1 MIYVI
6 ASEAKQS
13 LTFDLGDCHGHLRW
27 SRNDNFSNYLRQS
40 SNLFLEKI
48 MNAHKIS
55 LKNKLMATTLLNA
68 AIVFLFTGCTQ
79 IHSAD
84 GDLKLNNLDYF
95 ETRGLNV
102 LVFSN
107 LYNENFSD
115 SKMSG
120 IEIIHHEVR
129 TATNGD
135 VRLNPTP
142 EQWDPVPKFVER
154 KVNKDNNSIEA
165 FLAYPDYDFDF
176 MIKAEARNE
185 GILLSVNLE
194 KPLPQALEGR
204 AGFNLEFLPSAY
216 FKKTY
221 LMDDKSGI
229 FPLYPGGPMAL
240 DKMGIVEPKP
250 IVTGKIL
257 VLAPEDPSRRVT
269 IKAKDCELLMFDG
282 RNKAQNG
289 WFVVRS
295 LLPAGKSGKVIEWSL
310 SANTIPNWTRPPMIA
325 HSQVGYHP
333 KQKKVAVIELDKND
347 NPLTTARLLKVTEDG
362 KFAEKYKGRLKKWG
376 KYLRYNY
383 STFDFTPVKESGL
396 YVIEYGDIRTEPFR
410 IAADI
415 FEDAWHPTLDVFFPV
430 QMDHVFVNEA
440 YRVWHGAAHLDDA
453 LQAPINHKH
462 FDLYAQGPTT
472 DTPYK
477 PGEHIPGL
485 NVGGWF
491 DAGDFD
497 LRTQTHYSTLLS
509 MVQTWETF
517 RIERDETTID
527 QKRRFVDIHH
537 PDGVPDL
544 LQQIEHGTLALIAQ
558 HRAVGHAICGLIVSN
573 LSQYTHLG
581 DASTITD
588 NLIYNPKLGN
598 YESDGFAS
606 GTFDDRWA
614 FTSKS
619 TPLNYGSIAALAA
632 ASRALRGYNNDLAD
646 ECLATAKKVWNEEHS
661 HEPNL
666 FRYGNTTGGLLQQEE
681 LKAAVELLIC
691 TKEAQYAN
699 RISELWPTIER
710 GFGFNAALAVQAM
723 PYMDESYSKKLEA
736 LVRTYK
742 GQLDKFYEQNPFG
755 VPISTGGWAGSG
767 WVIGSAVTNYILH
780 KAFPEIIDPEYIY
793 RGLNYIYGCH
803 PGSSISF
810 VSGVGT
816 DSKKVAYGNNRAD
829 YSFIAGGVVPGV
841 LILKPDF
848 PENKEDWPFLWGEN
862 EYVIGVGAS
871 YIFLVN
877 AVNDLLNG
885 NK

>member
-1 MIYVI
+1 
-6 ASEAKQS
+6 
-13 LTFDLGDCHGHLRW
+13 
-27 SRNDNFSNYLRQS
+27 
-40 SNLFLEKI
+40 
-48 MNAHKIS
+48 MNAHRLDFKSS
-55 LKNKLMATTLLNA
+55 LVIKFFLSATFG
-68 AIVFLFTGCTQ
+68 FLFLGCNQANYTDN
-79 IHSAD
+79 A
-84 GDLKLNNLDYF
+84 LKLNDLDYF

-142 EQWDPVPKFVER
+142 EQWDPIPKFVER
-154 KVNKDNNSIEA
+154 KVNKENNSIEA
-165 FLAYPDYDFDF
+165 FLTYPDYDFNF
-176 MIKAEARNE
+176 TIKAEAYNE
-185 GILLSVNLE
+185 GILLSINLE
-194 KPLPQALEGR
+194 KPLPKELQGR

-216 FKKTY
+216 FKRAY
-221 LMDDKSGI
+221 LIDNKSGV
-229 FPLYPGGPMAL
+229 FPLYPGGPMEV
-240 DKMGIVEPKP
+240 DKMGIVKPKP
-250 IVTGKIL
+250 IATGKIL
-257 VLAPEDPSRRVT
+257 VLAPEDPYRRVT
-269 IKAKDCELLMFDG
+269 IQAEIGELLLFDG

-295 LLPAGKSGKVIEWSL
+295 LLPAGKSGRVVEWFL

-333 KQKKVAVIELDKND
+333 KQKKVAVIEFDKND
-347 NPLTTARLLKVTEDG
+347 NPLTSARLLKVTEKG
-362 KFAEKYKGRLKKWG
+362 KFVEKYKGRLKKWG

-396 YVIEYGDIRTEPFR
+396 YTIEYGDIRTEPFR

-415 FEDAWHPTLDVFFPV
+415 YEDAWHPTLDVFFPV
-430 QMDHVFVNEA
+430 QMDHIFVNEA

-453 LQAPINHKH
+453 LQAPVNHKH

-517 RIERDETTID
+517 HIERDETTIN

-558 HRAVGHAICGLIVSN
+558 HRAVGHAICGLIVSD

-588 NLIYNPKLGN
+588 NLVYNSKLQN
-598 YESDGFAS
+598 RESDGFTS

-619 TPLNYGSIAALAA
+619 TPLNYGSISALAA
-632 ASRALRGYNNDLAD
+632 ASRALHGYNNGLAD
-646 ECLATAKKVWNEEHS
+646 ECLATAKKVWDQEHS

-666 FRYGNTTGGLLQQEE
+666 FYHGNTTGGPLEEEE

-691 TKEAQYAN
+691 TKEAQYAT
-699 RISELWPTIER
+699 RINELWPTIEKR
-710 GFGFNAALAVQAM
+710 FGGNAALAVRAI
-723 PYMDESYSKKLEA
+723 PYMDKSYSEKLEA
-736 LVRTYK
+736 LVRAYK

-767 WVIGSAVTNYILH
+767 WVVNFAITNYILH
-780 KAFPEIIDPEYIY
+780 KAFPDIIDPEYAY

-862 EYVIGVGAS
+862 EYVIGICAG
-871 YIFLVN
+871 YIFVVN

-885 NK
+885 VK